1 MQIHHP
7 HGPKFMM
14 MVFILTQGFLVK
26 VGPLRVTQSDQFEKR
41 REKVIRAENLLEHRF
56 DCGLLALH

>member
-1 MQIHHP
+1 
-7 HGPKFMM
+7 MM